1 MNDVCPDSAHVDYI
15 KNVAEERFADIDN
28 IGLNI
33 LRGYATRNS
42 SCTCQTNHQRKMKKL
57 L

>member
-1 MNDVCPDSAHVDYI
+1 MNDVCPDSVHVDYI
-15 KNVAEERFADIDN
+15 KNVAEIDN